1 MLNNILGYNSNQKIK
16 QSKYHIVFYA
26 TVLNSQEYILHGN
39 LKMALSTATALV

>member
-16 QSKYHIVFYA
+16 QSYYA
-26 TVLNSQEYILHGN
+26 IVLNSQEYILHGN